1 MVWISMTW
9 HDITWHDIPPCWV
22 KDWCP
27 RLETS
32 MLGKRLMP
40 KIGHATKKAAQQHI
54 WGSDCIIDLASVHKS
69 KIQKLKRQHH
79 HPTSSGNNNNNY
91 NYFKTRRQRCR
102 SWIVFDADSATL
114 IRTFGCWFRTLRCDA
129 DPTRWFLIRN
139 FIGPWLP

>member
-1 MVWISMTW
+1 MTW
-9 HDITWHDIPPCWV
+9 HDITWHDMTYHHVGSKTGAQDWKLACWV

-27 RLETS
+27 RLGT
-32 MLGKRLMP
+32 RQ
-40 KIGHATKKAAQQHI
+40 KKAAQQHI

-79 HPTSSGNNNNNY
+79 HPTSSGNNNNNNNY
-91 NYFKTRRQRCR
+91 NYFNKRRQPCWSR
-102 SWIVFDADSATL
+102 IVFDADSATL